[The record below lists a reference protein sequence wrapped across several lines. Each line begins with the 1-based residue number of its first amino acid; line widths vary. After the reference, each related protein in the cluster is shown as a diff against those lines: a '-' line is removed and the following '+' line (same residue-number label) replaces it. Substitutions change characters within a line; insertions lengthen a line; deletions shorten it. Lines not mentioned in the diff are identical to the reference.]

1 VHGQR
6 HKHGLVTGRGVHTTL
21 PNPKDSAGRQR
32 GDTGTPTPRN
42 TPSHEGAGVTM
53 TAVSKRQS
61 RLRPSPTLR
70 PRGARTSRAGGGRT
84 AHRGHRSI
92 WPVPAAA
99 LPPRLKSHHF
109 PRHPASS
116 LGSCSQGTQSGQGW
130 DTWGF
135 SRLRRGDQVWRF
147 LKGRQCFGQRV
158 RPKIRAPHWTV
169 LTHSI
174 LIG

>member
-1 VHGQR
+1 MTAV
-6 HKHGLVTGRGVHTTL
+6 
-21 PNPKDSAGRQR
+21 
-32 GDTGTPTPRN
+32 GDTGGQAAHRAVGGEEAA
-42 TPSHEGAGVTM
+42 HVT
-53 TAVSKRQS
+53 KRQMPD
-61 RLRPSPTLR
+61 LTPAQPHLR

-158 RPKIRAPHWTV
+158 RPKIRAPHWSV
-169 LTHSI
+169 LPHSI